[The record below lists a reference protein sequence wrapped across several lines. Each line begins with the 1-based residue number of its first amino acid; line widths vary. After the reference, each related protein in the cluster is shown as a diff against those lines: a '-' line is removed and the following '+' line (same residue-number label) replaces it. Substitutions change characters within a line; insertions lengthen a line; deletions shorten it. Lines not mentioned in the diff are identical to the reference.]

1 MRAAFAR
8 IDTLALRLFC
18 LMWLALVFSHMA
30 AWGWSQWRGPG
41 PAAHPPISSPAPV
54 PHPGG
59 WPPVG
64 SPPHAQQPPPPSGF
78 KPGPSPG
85 GMVPTFP
92 SLPPLAAQDAPGL
105 PTHAWLQD
113 YAIRLLLIALASWWG
128 ARWLAQPMRQLSA
141 GALHLSQA
149 LRRGE
154 TPVQLDEHQGTRE
167 VRQGAAAF
175 NHMAA
180 QLKQQF
186 DERGLMVAAMSH
198 DLRTPLTRLRVRM
211 ENPLLPAEL
220 RERSISDL
228 RDMSTLIETVLEVFS
243 LQSKARQ
250 AMQRVELRTL
260 LQALADDATELGQEV
275 QLLPGDTAVLQ
286 TDALAVRRIVG
297 NLVSNAVRYGQRARI
312 SVGPPMQGR
321 LCIRVEDDGPGI
333 EPALQ
338 AQVLQP
344 FVRLE
349 GSRNRDTGG
358 MGLGLYIAR
367 ELTLGLGGELRLGNR
382 EAGGLWVEVHLQ
394 A

>member
-18 LMWLALVFSHMA
+18 LMWLALVLSHMA
-30 AWGWSQWRGPG
+30 AWGWTHWQGLGFAAEHSARAGMPPPERAPPPG
-41 PAAHPPISSPAPV
+41 PPGQQV
-54 PHPGG
+54 PHR
-59 WPPVG
+59 PPP
-64 SPPHAQQPPPPSGF
+64 PPHAAAP
-78 KPGPSPG
+78 
-85 GMVPTFP
+85 MLPTFP
-92 SLPPLAAQDAPGL
+92 SLPPMATQDSPGL
-105 PTHAWLQD
+105 PTPALLQD
-113 YAIRLLLIALASWWG
+113 YAVRLLMIAMASWWG
-128 ARWLAQPMRQLSA
+128 AQWLARPMRQLSA
-141 GALHLSQA
+141 GASHLSQA
-149 LRRGE
+149 LSRGE
-154 TPVQLDEHQGTRE
+154 PPVQLDEHQGTRE
-167 VRQGAAAF
+167 VRQGATAF

-243 LQSKARQ
+243 LKSKARQ

-312 SVGPPMQGR
+312 SVSPPMQGR
-321 LCIRVEDDGPGI
+321 VCIRVEDDGPGI